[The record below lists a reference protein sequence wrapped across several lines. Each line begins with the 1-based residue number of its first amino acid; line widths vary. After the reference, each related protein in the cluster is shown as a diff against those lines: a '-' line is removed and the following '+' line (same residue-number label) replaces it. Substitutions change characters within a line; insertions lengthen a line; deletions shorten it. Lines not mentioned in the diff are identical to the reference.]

1 MAIKVKFVEG
11 VSIIEKVKK
20 VEEVKIIA
28 SVNKVDIKEFEEDDK
43 VIKDSNNCW
52 QIWIF
57 FWRFLILF
65 SIIIKIEKNKYKT
78 NYKNF

>member
-1 MAIKVKFVEG
+1 LAIKVKFVEG

-43 VIKDSNNCW
+43 VIKDSNNC
-52 QIWIF
+52 
-57 FWRFLILF
+57 
-65 SIIIKIEKNKYKT
+65 
-78 NYKNF
+78 